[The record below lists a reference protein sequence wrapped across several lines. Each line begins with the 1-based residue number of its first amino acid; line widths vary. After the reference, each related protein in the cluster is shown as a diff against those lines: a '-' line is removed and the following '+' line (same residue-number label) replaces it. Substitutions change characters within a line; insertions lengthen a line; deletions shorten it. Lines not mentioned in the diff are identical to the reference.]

1 MESANTRAI
10 EASASADLA
19 VHKVL
24 AGSEPQDVERIVD
37 GGTMPDLVRMQVDLD
52 RSDTGNTPPLEAICA
67 LIRRACLQR
76 LGAAPWCWN
85 ARNW

>member
-10 EASASADLA
+10 EASVSADLA
-19 VHKVL
+19 RTK
-24 AGSEPQDVERIVD
+24 
-37 GGTMPDLVRMQVDLD
+37 VDLD